1 MIGRQLNLSYIW
13 FDNEFS
19 CIMKSTMI
27 RFVSLFIATLF
38 SSAVFSQ
45 ETRSRARDLG
55 VVNGIL
61 QTGKWNAITDVQG
74 VKIGHQTLSIG
85 ERIRTGVTAILPHGG
100 NVYQEKVP
108 AAIYVGNG
116 YGKSVG
122 LSQIEELGNLET
134 PILLTNT
141 LSVPQ
146 VADGLIDYM
155 LALPGNERVKSI
167 NFVVGETNDGG
178 LNDIRARNIQ
188 SEDVKKALQN
198 SKSGHVEEGN
208 VGAGTGTEALGF
220 KGGIGTSS
228 RVLPKSEG
236 GYTVGV
242 LVQSNFGGV
251 LTING
256 APIGRELR
264 NFYMMDK
271 GESYVEDGSCMIIIA
286 TDAPLSSRN
295 LKRLAKRSFLALA
308 NVGGF
313 SSNGSGDYSIAFST
327 HPDVRVSGES
337 KLLVKKELTNESMSP
352 LFLAVVEATEEAIY
366 NSLFMA
372 EDMDGINGR
381 KVKALPIEKTLELLE
396 KYNAL
401 HRDERL
407 PSAKRN

>member
-1 MIGRQLNLSYIW
+1 
-13 FDNEFS
+13 
-19 CIMKSTMI
+19 MI
-27 RFVSLFIATLF
+27 RFVSLLVAILF
-38 SSAVFSQ
+38 SSTVFSQ
-45 ETRSRARDLG
+45 EGRSRARGLG

-61 QTGKWNAITDVQG
+61 KTGKWNAITDVEG
-74 VKIGHQTLSIG
+74 VKVGHETLHIGK
-85 ERIRTGVTAILPHGG
+85 EIRTGVTAISPHEG

-155 LALPGNERVKSI
+155 LALSGNEKVRSI

-188 SEDVKKALQN
+188 SGDVKKALQKA
-198 SKSGHVEEGN
+198 KSGYVDEGN

-264 NFYMMDK
+264 NFYLMDK
-271 GESYVEDGSCMIIIA
+271 GESYVEDGSCMMIIA

-308 NVGGF
+308 SVGGF

-327 HPDVRVSGES
+327 HPDVRISGES
-337 KLLVKKELTNESMSP
+337 KLVIKKELTNENMSP

-372 EDMDGINGR
+372 EDMEGVNGR
-381 KVKALPIEKTLELLE
+381 KVKALPIEKTLELLN

-401 HRDERL
+401 HQDKHL
-407 PSAKRN
+407 PSAKKN

>member
-1 MIGRQLNLSYIW
+1 
-13 FDNEFS
+13 
-19 CIMKSTMI
+19 MK
-27 RFVSLFIATLF
+27 RFVSLFIALLF
-38 SSAVFSQ
+38 SSALFSQ
-45 ETRSRARDLG
+45 EKRSRARDLG

-61 QTGKWNAITDVQG
+61 KTGKWNAITDVEG
-74 VKIGHQTLSIG
+74 VKIGHQTLYIG
-85 ERIRTGVTAILPHGG
+85 KKIRTGVTAILPHGG
-100 NVYQEKVP
+100 NVYQDKVP

-146 VADGLIDYM
+146 VADGLIDHM
-155 LALPGNERVKSI
+155 LALPGNERVRSI

-178 LNDIRARNIQ
+178 LNDIRARNIK
-188 SEDVKKALQN
+188 SEDVKRALQN
-198 SKSGHVEEGN
+198 SKSGYVEEGN

-256 APIGRELR
+256 APIGRELK
-264 NFYMMDK
+264 NFYLMDK
-271 GESYVEDGSCMIIIA
+271 GEAYVEDGSCMMIIA

-295 LKRLAKRSFLALA
+295 LERLAKRSFLAMA
-308 NVGGF
+308 SVGGF

-327 HPDVRVSGES
+327 HPDLRISDES
-337 KLLVKKELTNESMSP
+337 KLLVRKELTNESMSP

-372 EDMDGINGR
+372 EDMEGINGR
-381 KVKALPIEKTLELLE
+381 KVKALPIEKTLQLLK

-401 HRDERL
+401 HQDRYL
-407 PSAKRN
+407 PSVKKN

>member
-1 MIGRQLNLSYIW
+1 M
-13 FDNEFS
+13 
-19 CIMKSTMI
+19 
-27 RFVSLFIATLF
+27 RFISVLLALLFC
-38 SSAVFSQ
+38 SSVYSQ
-45 ETRSRARDLG
+45 EKRSRARELG

-61 QTGKWNAITDVQG
+61 KTGKWNSITDVKG
-74 VKIGHQTLSIG
+74 VTVGHETLTIG
-85 ERIRTGVTAILPHGG
+85 EDIRTGVTAILPHGE
-100 NVYQEKVP
+100 NLYQEKVP
-108 AAIYVGNG
+108 AGVYIGNG

-141 LSVPQ
+141 LSVPL

-155 LALPGNERVKSI
+155 LALKGNEQVKSV

-178 LNDIRARNIQ
+178 LNDIRARKI
-188 SEDVKKALQN
+188 KKADVLRAIQN
-198 SKSGHVEEGN
+198 AKSGSVAEGN

-228 RVLPKSEG
+228 RVLPPSEG

-264 NFYMMDK
+264 NFYLMDK
-271 GESYVEDGSCMIIIA
+271 GESYVEDGSCMMIIA

-295 LKRLAKRSFLALA
+295 LKRLAKRSFLAIA
-308 NVGGF
+308 SVGGF

-327 HPDVRVSGES
+327 HPEVRISSGNVLS
-337 KLLVKKELTNESMSP
+337 IKEELHNDAMSP
-352 LFLAVVEATEEAIY
+352 LFLAVLEATEEAIY

-372 EDMDGINGR
+372 EDMEGVNGR
-381 KVKALPIEKTLELLE
+381 KVNALPIGETLQLLD
-396 KYNAL
+396 KYKAL
-401 HRDERL
+401 HQNEYL
-407 PSAKRN
+407 PTARKD

>member
-1 MIGRQLNLSYIW
+1 
-13 FDNEFS
+13 
-19 CIMKSTMI
+19 MI
-27 RFVSLFIATLF
+27 RFVSLLVAILF
-38 SSAVFSQ
+38 SSTVFSQ
-45 ETRSRARDLG
+45 EERSRARNLG

-61 QTGKWNAITDVQG
+61 KTGKWNAITDVEG
-74 VKIGHQTLSIG
+74 VKVGHETLHIGK
-85 ERIRTGVTAILPHGG
+85 EIRTGVTAISPHEG

-146 VADGLIDYM
+146 VADGLIEYM
-155 LALPGNERVKSI
+155 LALSGNEKVRSI

-188 SEDVKKALQN
+188 SGDVKKALQKA
-198 SKSGHVEEGN
+198 KSGYVEEGN

-264 NFYMMDK
+264 NFYLMDK
-271 GESYVEDGSCMIIIA
+271 GESYVEDGSCMMIIA

-308 NVGGF
+308 SVGGF

-327 HPDVRVSGES
+327 HPDVRISGES
-337 KLLVKKELTNESMSP
+337 KVVVKKELTNENMSP

-372 EDMDGINGR
+372 EDMEGVNGR
-381 KVKALPIEKTLELLE
+381 KVKALPIEKTLELLK

-401 HRDERL
+401 HQDKHL
-407 PSAKRN
+407 PSAKKN

>member
-1 MIGRQLNLSYIW
+1 
-13 FDNEFS
+13 
-19 CIMKSTMI
+19 MI
-27 RFVSLFIATLF
+27 RFVSLFIAILF

-45 ETRSRARDLG
+45 EKRSRARDLG

-61 QTGKWNAITDVQG
+61 KTGEWNAITDVAG
-74 VKIGHQTLSIG
+74 VKVGHETLHIGKG
-85 ERIRTGVTAILPHGG
+85 IRTGVTAILPHGE
-100 NVYQEKVP
+100 NLYQEKVP
-108 AAIYVGNG
+108 AAIYIGNG

-146 VADGLIDYM
+146 VANGLIDYM
-155 LALPGNERVKSI
+155 LALPGNENVRSI

-178 LNDIRARNIQ
+178 LNDIRARSIQ
-188 SEDVKKALQN
+188 SEDVKKAVLS
-198 SKSGHVEEGN
+198 SKSGFVSEGN

-264 NFYMMDK
+264 NFYLMDK
-271 GESYVEDGSCMIIIA
+271 GESYVEDGSCMMIIA

-308 NVGGF
+308 SVGGF

-327 HPDVRVSGES
+327 HSDVRISGDS
-337 KLLVKKELTNESMSP
+337 KALVKKELTNESMSP

-372 EDMDGINGR
+372 EDMKGVNGR
-381 KVKALPIEKTLELLE
+381 EVKALPIEKTLDLLK

-401 HRDERL
+401 YQDESL
-407 PSAKRN
+407 PSAKKN

>member
-1 MIGRQLNLSYIW
+1 
-13 FDNEFS
+13 
-19 CIMKSTMI
+19 MK
-27 RFVSLFIATLF
+27 RFVSLFIVLLL
-38 SSAVFSQ
+38 SSVVFSQ
-45 ETRSRARDLG
+45 EERSRARDLG

-61 QTGKWNAITDVQG
+61 RTGKWNAITDVEG
-74 VKIGHQTLSIG
+74 VKIGHQTLSLG
-85 ERIRTGVTAILPHGG
+85 ENVRTGVTAILPHEG

-155 LALPGNERVKSI
+155 LALPGNERVRSI

-178 LNDIRARNIQ
+178 LNDIRSRNIK
-188 SEDVKKALQN
+188 SEDVDKALRN

-228 RVLPKSEG
+228 RVIPKSEG

-264 NFYMMDK
+264 SFYMMDK

-308 NVGGF
+308 SVGGF

-327 HPDVRVSGES
+327 HPELRVSGES

-352 LFLAVVEATEEAIY
+352 LFLAVLEATEEAIY

-372 EDMDGINGR
+372 EDMEGINGR
-381 KVKALPIEKTLELLE
+381 KVKALPIEKTLQLLK

-401 HRDERL
+401 HQDERL
-407 PSAKRN
+407 PSAKRD

>member
-1 MIGRQLNLSYIW
+1 MKKFSY
-13 FDNEFS
+13 
-19 CIMKSTMI
+19 
-27 RFVSLFIATLF
+27 LFLALLF
-38 SSAVFSQ
+38 SLSLYSQ
-45 ETRSRARDLG
+45 EKRERARGLG

-61 QTGKWNAITDVQG
+61 TPGKLNSITDVSG
-74 VKIGHQTLSIG
+74 VLVGHRTLIKG
-85 ERIRTGVTAILPHGG
+85 NDIRTGVTAILPHAD
-100 NVYQEKVP
+100 NMYHNKVP
-108 AAIYVGNG
+108 AAVYIGNG

-122 LSQIEELGNLET
+122 LSQIEELGNIET

-155 LALPGNERVKSI
+155 LNLKGNENVRSV

-188 SEDVKKALQN
+188 SKDVLDAILN
-198 SKSGHVEEGN
+198 AKSGPVEEGN

-242 LVQSNFGGV
+242 LVQSNFGGI
-251 LTING
+251 LSING
-256 APIGRELR
+256 APVGRELK

-271 GESYVEDGSCMIIIA
+271 NESYAADGSCMMIIA
-286 TDAPLSSRN
+286 TDAPLSARN
-295 LKRLAKRSFLALA
+295 LKRLAKRSFLAFA
-308 NVGGF
+308 SVGAF

-327 HPDVRVSGES
+327 HPDVRIAQSDHLET
-337 KLLVKKELTNESMSP
+337 KKEVVNDDMSP
-352 LFLAVVEATEEAIY
+352 LFLATLEATEEALY

-372 EDMDGINGR
+372 EDMQGFGGR
-381 KVKALPIEKTLELLE
+381 KVKALPIKETLQILK
-396 KYNAL
+396 KYNGL
-401 HRDERL
+401 HHDKFL
-407 PSAKRN
+407 PNAKRN